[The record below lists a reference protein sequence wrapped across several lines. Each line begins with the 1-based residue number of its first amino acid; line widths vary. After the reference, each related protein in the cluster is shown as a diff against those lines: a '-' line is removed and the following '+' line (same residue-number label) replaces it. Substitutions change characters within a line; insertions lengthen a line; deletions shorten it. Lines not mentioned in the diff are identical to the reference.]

1 MVGGRKSPGLFLSQ
15 VEQMMKPEVVGIAA
29 KAIRDVVQRIEMS
42 KKDRQNLEDW
52 CKLLEEYERQ
62 AKAVWPS

>member
-1 MVGGRKSPGLFLSQ
+1 
-15 VEQMMKPEVVGIAA
+15 MKPEVVGIAA
-29 KAIRDVVQRIEMS
+29 KAIRDVVQRIEMA
-42 KKDRQNLEDW
+42 KKDRENLENW